1 MSSIITICSWS
12 EPNLPPAPEAYP
24 VIIQNIAENWRILSP
39 ILILVRVQSVPLAL
53 VAALQLELEA
63 GRRQI
68 YARYS
73 SSILVRSTLT
83 ESLMA
88 REKFVTGLTIL
99 VDPPRMGAAVAA
111 VSTVPNG
118 SWKER
123 ELRAK
128 HFLLAAD
135 VVSAVVEGTRHH

>member
-12 EPNLPPAPEAYP
+12 EPNLPPALEAYP

-88 REKFVTGLTIL
+88 REKFVTGLTI
-99 VDPPRMGAAVAA
+99 DPPRMGAAVAAA